1 MYNKHNLY
9 YGLLAYFLV
18 VGAFFAIATT
28 YLRGR

>member
-18 VGAFFAIATT
+18 VGAFFVIATT
-28 YLRGR
+28 YLGHR